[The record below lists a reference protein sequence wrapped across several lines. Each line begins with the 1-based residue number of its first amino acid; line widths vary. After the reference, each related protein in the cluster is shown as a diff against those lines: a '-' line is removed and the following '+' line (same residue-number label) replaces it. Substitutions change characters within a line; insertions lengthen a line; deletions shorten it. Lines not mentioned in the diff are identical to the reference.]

1 MPNKKHTQVV
11 DFSIPNVDK
20 VISASTQAPVPN
32 NKQSSVVDW
41 IEHQVNQRGITH
53 FFSLKEI
60 LQQAKEMHHKE
71 VVDFVE
77 DWYCNGPL
85 LGGGVNLVETIE
97 KHYNKT
103 FGGNNAQ

>member
-1 MPNKKHTQVV
+1 MNNQGSVEWLQLALVNTILTHEQVMQTIGL
-11 DFSIPNVDK
+11 F
-20 VISASTQAPVPN
+20 
-32 NKQSSVVDW
+32 
-41 IEHQVNQRGITH
+41 E
-53 FFSLKEI
+53 
-60 LQQAKEMHHKE
+60 QAKGMHHKE

-103 FGGNNAQ
+103 YGGNND